1 MQTLWQDL
9 RYGARMLLKQP
20 GFTLIAVLTLALGI
34 GANTAIFSLINTI
47 LLRPLPVAEPQ
58 QVFTV
63 NLSGA
68 NGEMSTFSYPTYRD
82 VRDRN
87 DVLSGLAVHRP
98 APIGLSRE
106 GGQANDN
113 ERVWG
118 FLVSG
123 NYFSLLGVNA
133 VLGRVFTA
141 EEDRAPLTSP
151 LAVLS
156 YGYWQRRFAADPNI
170 VGQTILLNGRR
181 FTVIGVAP
189 EGFTGTELVFKPE
202 LFVPSQMQDWI
213 EPGNVGSINNRGNG
227 QWFAVGRLKPG
238 VTTAQAQA
246 SLNAVVAQLG
256 REFPN
261 EVGGTTLS
269 LQPPGL
275 LLPQIRGAVIGFSVV
290 LLAAV
295 ALVLLVACTNLAGL
309 LLARAATRRKEI
321 AVRLSLGATR
331 GRIVRQLLTESVL
344 LSLAGG
350 LLGVLLAV
358 WLVDLF
364 AAIKLPTTFPIEL
377 KLHVDWR
384 VLVFALLASLL
395 TGLLFGLAPAWQTAR
410 PALVPALKDEAGR
423 GGYQRSRLRS
433 GLIVAQIALSLVILV
448 AAGLVV
454 RSLQRAQLLG
464 PGFVTE
470 RAVALSLDLDL
481 QGYDTPRGQEF
492 QRRLV
497 ERVAALP
504 GVQSA
509 GLTGYL
515 PLSLNY
521 NSSSVRAEGGEPPR
535 NPPEAMNTSIGP
547 RYFAAMGI
555 PLVAGREFDERD
567 KAGGTLAFNAAA
579 TAPGSKS
586 SASRKTASIGNSA
599 KTRACSCISR

>member
-9 RYGARMLLKQP
+9 RYGARMLRKQP

-58 QVFTV
+58 QVVTV

-68 NGEMSTFSYPTYRD
+68 NGEMATFSYPTYRD

-87 DVLSGLAVHRP
+87 DVLSGLAAHRP

-118 FLVSG
+118 FLVTG

-133 VLGRVFTA
+133 VVGRVFTA

-151 LAVLS
+151 IAVLG
-156 YGYWQRRFAADPNI
+156 YGYWQRRFAADPNV

-181 FTVIGVAP
+181 FTIIGVAP
-189 EGFTGTELVFKPE
+189 EGFTGTELLFKPE

-213 EPGNVGSINNRGNG
+213 EPGNGGSLNQRGSG
-227 QWFAVGRLKPG
+227 QWFVTGRLKSG
-238 VTTAQAQA
+238 VTPAQAQA
-246 SLNAVVAQLG
+246 SLNSVVAQLG

-261 EVGGTTLS
+261 EVGGMTLS

-275 LLPQIRGAVIGFSVV
+275 VLPQLRGAVIGFSIV

-364 AAIKLPTTFPIEL
+364 AAIKLPTAFPIEL
-377 KLHVDWR
+377 KLYVDWR
-384 VLVFALLASLL
+384 VLVFALAASLA
-395 TGLLFGLAPAWQTAR
+395 TGLLFGLAPAWQTSR
-410 PALVPALKDEAGR
+410 PALVPALKDAAGG
-423 GGYQRSRLRS
+423 GGYWRSRLRS

-448 AAGLVV
+448 AAGLVM
-454 RSLQRAQLLG
+454 RGLQRAQ
-464 PGFVTE
+464 
-470 RAVALSLDLDL
+470 
-481 QGYDTPRGQEF
+481 
-492 QRRLV
+492 
-497 ERVAALP
+497 
-504 GVQSA
+504 
-509 GLTGYL
+509 
-515 PLSLNY
+515 
-521 NSSSVRAEGGEPPR
+521 
-535 NPPEAMNTSIGP
+535 
-547 RYFAAMGI
+547 
-555 PLVAGREFDERD
+555 
-567 KAGGTLAFNAAA
+567 
-579 TAPGSKS
+579 
-586 SASRKTASIGNSA
+586 
-599 KTRACSCISR
+599 